1 MCVRNKRGRNAYGG
15 GGEVA
20 LGSDPTWLMQQE
32 LSRVEK
38 IIQPN
43 FRIIR
48 ALLREQEDLL
58 GSSITLSLTLC
69 VTLGK
74 SISFSEPPSPH

>member
-1 MCVRNKRGRNAYGG
+1 MFMVG

-20 LGSDPTWLMQQE
+20 QGSDPTRVMQQE

-58 GSSITLSLTLC
+58 GTSTKFVINYLC
-69 VTLGK
+69 DPGQVNFPLGT
-74 SISFSEPPSPH
+74 SISTLI